1 MSTDDVWM
9 SMSWTAWTACHTLAL
24 DDAPSRVCSS
34 CAPSRV
40 CSNCCE
46 EIISGGEGDG
56 GGGRR
61 HACKQLACV
70 QVVEARARAWARRSR
85 RRARHRARDVV
96 GGRVGARVGRRALRV
111 TGRSSDVVDE
121 RRATACPC
129 GAATA
134 STCTMAACERAA
146 DRDGA
151 VAGGT
156 RVPLLGATFGE
167 AATLRFRFEVS
178 GDRRRSLCLWAARS
192 SCAAP
197 PSRDAR
203 RDVRIGVQ
211 RRRRRR

>member
-1 MSTDDVWM
+1 MSTDDVLM
-9 SMSWTAWTACHTLAL
+9 SMSWSPSSSVSAAPPPAEPPTAWTACHTLAL

-34 CAPSRV
+34 CAPSGV

-111 TGRSSDVVDE
+111 AGRSSDVVDE

-134 STCTMAACERAA
+134 STCTS
-146 DRDGA
+146 DGSTTPARCA
-151 VAGGT
+151 VSPG
-156 RVPLLGATFGE
+156 
-167 AATLRFRFEVS
+167 
-178 GDRRRSLCLWAARS
+178 SLCAGSTLKTETGNSLWPYMWQTCLCKGLMLCNPHA
-192 SCAAP
+192 
-197 PSRDAR
+197 
-203 RDVRIGVQ
+203 
-211 RRRRRR
+211 